1 MSESVRN
8 DMVCEEAL
16 KFDILVR
23 YVLIIQ
29 VWDWILFVEWE
40 FSVYCEI
47 YCHHLVDGGDNMK
60 E

>member
-29 VWDWILFVEWE
+29 V
-40 FSVYCEI
+40 
-47 YCHHLVDGGDNMK
+47 
-60 E
+60 